1 MRQANTAA
9 GTVVIDHTRLLD
21 FVHRIF
27 IFNGLSQED
36 ARTAAYALVKAN
48 LRGVDSH
55 GVARVA
61 MYCERLRRRVANPC
75 PDIRVNRVATAVSQ
89 VDGDNGLGLVV
100 GKRGMAEAIALAGE
114 TGIGLVGVK
123 NSGHYGM
130 GALYVLQAIEAG
142 CVGLAFTNAS
152 PALAVWGGKRPFL
165 GTSPMAAGVPTGDG
179 APFLLDMAC
188 SVVARGKL
196 KFAAQRGESI
206 PKGLALDREGRP
218 TTDGQAAF
226 EGVMLPLG
234 GVKGSGLSMLMDV
247 LSGVL
252 TGAAFGGRVR
262 NPFTGLDHFQGTGHF
277 FVALKADLFMTLEA
291 FRERMN
297 DLALRVKSQ
306 PVADG
311 FEQILMPG
319 EPEQNV
325 EAQRGRT
332 GIPITPDVVQTLSH
346 EAQLAGVRLPRL
358 FKMV

>member
-1 MRQANTAA
+1 MRQANTSA
-9 GTVVIDHTRLLD
+9 GMVVIDHARLLD

-27 IFNGLSQED
+27 VFNGLSQED
-36 ARTAAYALVKAN
+36 ARTAAYALVMAN

-100 GKRGMAEAIALAGE
+100 GKRAMAEAIALAGE

-165 GTSPMAAGVPTGDG
+165 GTSPITAGAPTGDG
-179 APFLLDMAC
+179 PPFLLDMAC

-196 KFAAQRGESI
+196 KFAAQRGETI
-206 PKGLALDREGRP
+206 PEGLALDREGRP

-252 TGAAFGGRVR
+252 TGAAYGGRVR
-262 NPFTGLDHFQGTGHF
+262 NPFTGLDGYQGTGHF
-277 FVALKADLFMTLEA
+277 FVAIKADLFMALET
-291 FRERMN
+291 FQQRMN
-297 DLALRVKSQ
+297 DLAARVKSQ
-306 PVADG
+306 SVAEG
-311 FEQILMPG
+311 FDQILMPG
-319 EPEQNV
+319 EPEQIT
-325 EAQRGRT
+325 EAQRLAS
-332 GIPITPDVVQTLSH
+332 GIPITPDVADSLKLEGAV
-346 EAQLAGVRLPRL
+346 AGISLP
-358 FKMV
+358 VS